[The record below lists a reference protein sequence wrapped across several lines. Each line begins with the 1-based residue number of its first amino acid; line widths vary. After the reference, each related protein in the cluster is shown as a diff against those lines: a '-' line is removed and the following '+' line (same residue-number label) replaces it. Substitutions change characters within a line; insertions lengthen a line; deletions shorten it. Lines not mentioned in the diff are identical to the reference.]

1 MSIALTSSSVTA
13 RSGFGSGTPI
23 IGSSSSS
30 GEDGSLQYQIEIND
44 RVNRTASHVHR
55 EKKYNSLLNTHGK
68 IAKKAQQNGPP
79 KY

>member
-30 GEDGSLQYQIEIND
+30 GEEGSLQCQIEIND
-44 RVNRTASHVHR
+44 RVNRTASPVHR
-55 EKKYNSLLNTHGK
+55 KNVLIFFLNSTYIKNERR
-68 IAKKAQQNGPP
+68 IVN
-79 KY
+79 